1 MGIVGIVGASD
12 PADNLTFNEAA
23 FMGGGKRVM
32 GILGGDSDL
41 VTFLPELMEHH
52 LAGRFPHDK
61 LIKTFPFDQ
70 INEAF
75 HAAETGAVVKPVLVM
90 AA

>member
-1 MGIVGIVGASD
+1 
-12 PADNLTFNEAA
+12 
-23 FMGGGKRVM
+23 
-32 GILGGDSDL
+32 
-41 VTFLPELMEHH
+41 MEHH